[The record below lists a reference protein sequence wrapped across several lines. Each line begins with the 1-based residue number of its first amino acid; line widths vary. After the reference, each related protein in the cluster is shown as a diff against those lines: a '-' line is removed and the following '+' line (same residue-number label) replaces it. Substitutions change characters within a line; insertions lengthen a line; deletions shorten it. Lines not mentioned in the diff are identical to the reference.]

1 MKKGFTAVE
10 IMIVA
15 AIIGMLAAIGIPM
28 VVGAYKNAMD
38 KTCARNITEIE
49 KAKLVLTLPAGAVN
63 GAMGLD
69 DTSIDL
75 SSGSARTNLLLT
87 LCISDISALRVGDR
101 NIVIGSLRERAH
113 YE

>member
-28 VVGAYKNAMD
+28 IIGAYSEAVN
-38 KTCARNITEIE
+38 KTCARNIAEIE
-49 KAKLVLTLPAGAVN
+49 KAKLVLTLPNGAVN

-69 DTSIDL
+69 DASADL
-75 SSGSARTNLLLT
+75 SSGTARTNLLLT
-87 LCISDISALRVGDR
+87 MNITDISALRVGGRD
-101 NIVIGSLRERAH
+101 IIIGSLRERAH